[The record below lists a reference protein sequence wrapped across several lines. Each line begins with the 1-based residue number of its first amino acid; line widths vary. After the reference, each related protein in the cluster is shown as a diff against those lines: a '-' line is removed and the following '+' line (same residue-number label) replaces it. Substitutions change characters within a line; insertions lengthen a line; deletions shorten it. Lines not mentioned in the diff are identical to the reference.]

1 MKKKDHRPYVEVETS
16 IRIRF
21 GEVDSMRIV
30 WHGNYLKYFEDAREI
45 LGEKLGLSYLEI
57 YSQGYVTPIVK
68 SGIEHKAPLAY
79 GTNTLI
85 RIRLIDDPAAKI
97 IHRYTIFDQDNGV
110 VAAEGETI
118 QVFLD
123 TKNEL
128 QLVVPEFYQA
138 WKDKQ
143 NWIKP

>member
-1 MKKKDHRPYVEVETS
+1 MRKKDNRPYVEVETN

-45 LGEKLGLSYLEI
+45 LGEQLGLSYLEI
-57 YSQGYVTPIVK
+57 YNQGYVTPIVK

-79 GTNTLI
+79 GTNALI

-97 IHRYTIFDQDNGV
+97 IHHYTIIDQDKGV
-110 VAAEGETI
+110 IAAEGETI

-123 TKNEL
+123 TNNDL
-128 QLVVPEFYQA
+128 QLVVPEFYQK
-138 WKDKQ
+138 WKAKQ
-143 NWIKP
+143 NWMTD